1 MKNKLLMAVSCLTL
15 SVSIHA
21 KPIDLADA
29 PIFVNKAVPPL
40 NLLVMGKDHKLY
52 YEAYSDNSD
61 LDGDSVIDVGYKP
74 EQIDYF
80 GYFNSNLCYTH
91 LGGKFIPE
99 EKANN
104 KTCSNKWSG
113 DFLNYLATSRMDAL
127 RKVLYGGYRSVDKTD
142 ETVLQAAYI
151 PQDGHSWGK
160 EYNPARDSYSITD
173 YAPYSEPA
181 VGHYHLFAV
190 TTDTHDSN
198 AVPSLK
204 VLTNTKYRVW
214 DWVSKEAPVAA
225 ESCWRGTCTSNGP
238 SNNATIL
245 PESVV
250 SGLTMTVWGHDTDYR
265 RKKGQWDSFDVMTA
279 ARMNSVFNGPKTFC
293 GSTPVNELNSRL
305 EASGFPASKNNNIF
319 AASGSACAGKV
330 NQQYMVEITGKIYI
344 QETGNYAFRRLM
356 DDGSNTAGSLDF
368 LIGSDRYES
377 YNGDWNDKYIRLT
390 KGTHDIRL
398 RYYVSKNSGNAY
410 WGVFWLPA
418 GNKPKSEMDQY
429 AIKVAVCPTSNSD
442 LREDNCEAYPNKG
455 GKAVYKPTGLL
466 HDFGAE
472 DKMYFGLLT
481 GSYENNIDG
490 GVLRNN
496 IDSFTKE
503 IDPQTGIYKS
513 GYKGVVNTINNL
525 KLYGFGG
532 TQYTGCGLLAN
543 PLDTYSN
550 QKCHMWGNP
559 VAEMMYEG
567 LRYFS
572 GADEATT
579 SYSYTQK
586 NSVDSKLNLEQP
598 KWESPYRE
606 TSKGGYPVCAKPVMT
621 VVSDITP
628 SYDYNVP
635 GSKWSSKVG
644 SDAKL
649 AKPLDVGA
657 QVDAIWQAEGGGS
670 RSVFIGESNRQVDYA
685 PSPKVVSNLSTVR
698 GLSPEEPSKNG
709 TYYSAG
715 VARFGA
721 TDGVQVNSTTNNSMM
736 TYAVALASP
745 LPQIKFPNGK
755 GGTVTL
761 VPFGKSVGGGYGMDA
776 RAEFQPTLTIVD
788 FYVQALVNTDPKGSD
803 RDDNVNG
810 GRPYAQFRINYEDVE
825 QGNDHDMDAIVLY
838 TIYINEQGKLVVKLD
853 KEYEAAGI
861 HMHMGYM
868 VSGTT
873 VDGIYLDV
881 KSKGNTAYRLNTPPG
896 RAPGYCANLNN
907 SGCNNLPEHTVREF
921 TVAAQDGAE
930 LLPGPLWYAAKYGMP
945 NRDPATVEGDP
956 DNYFLVTNALTLK
969 DQLTKAFN
977 DIMQKNAAVT
987 QPAVSRAPAAPSA
1000 IQNRDVY
1007 TTEFDAEK
1015 WTGSIIKSKLDLK
1028 NGEKE
1033 SVWVSAIPASGRT
1046 VKMVNK
1052 TGSSLENFNWAKLQG
1067 RTFAGADIRAAL
1079 SVNEQGSQD
1088 DYGEERVK
1096 YIAGDRSKEGSLFRQ
1111 RNSLLGD
1118 IVNSSPV
1125 LVSGAQYVPYLADS
1139 LFGTTNYRDFAKAQ
1153 AEKTPMLYVGANDGM
1168 LHGFNTESGIETFA
1182 FIPTPVLENLHLLT
1196 QKTYGVVN
1204 EGSHKFY
1211 VDGALHVSDVYLN
1224 GAWKTVLVGT
1234 LGAGGRGAFALDVTD
1249 PGNIKLMWE
1258 FTEDSLGSKKG
1269 KDALS
1274 DLGYT
1279 FGSPMIMKLN
1289 SGQWVVALNNGYNS
1303 PNAET
1308 GIASLFLLDVA
1319 TGEVIKKL
1327 DAQGA
1332 ETNNGLSEIRAAD
1345 YNGNGI
1351 ADYIYAGDIQ
1361 GNLWRFDL
1369 TSDKPANFSVS
1380 YGAKPLFKTG
1390 RPITVAPN
1398 VVPHPTGKGYLII
1411 VGTGR
1416 YLADSDKEVPRDE
1429 TVDSLYGIW
1438 DQYTKG
1444 EATTEFN
1451 VADKDKLMQQEFFL
1465 QTTAEIGDDVKSVS
1479 QEIRL
1484 LTDHEPRWTGAAAHH
1499 GWKLDLQLKDESAD
1513 GERVVDPML
1522 NRGKV
1527 LFLSTRRPSID
1538 PCESGVDGFIYG
1550 INPLTGGRAD
1560 FNVFDLNRNNTV
1572 DSGDGYMYQ
1581 GKLLPVSGFK
1591 AAPGG
1596 FTIAGDTLI
1605 MSSGETMKIKQD
1617 PVDKMRESWFIIPKE
1632 LAE

>member
-1 MKNKLLMAVSCLTL
+1 MKNKLLLAVSCLAL
-15 SVSIHA
+15 STSIHA
-21 KPIDLADA
+21 KPLDLADA
-29 PIFVNKAVPPL
+29 PIFVNKAVPPI

-74 EQIDYF
+74 DSIDYF
-80 GYFNSNLCYTH
+80 GYFNNNVCYTQNSSTRTPSKTN
-91 LGGKFIPE
+91 KFIPSSLAT
-99 EKANN
+99 K
-104 KTCSNKWSG
+104 KKCSGKWSG
-113 DFLNYLATSRMDAL
+113 DFLNYLTTSRMDAL
-127 RKVLYGGYRSVDKTD
+127 RKVLYGGYRSVDTTE

-151 PQDGHSWGK
+151 PRDGHSWGK
-160 EYNPARDSYSITD
+160 EYNPAADNYNISD
-173 YAPYSEPA
+173 YAPLSDPTTGYR
-181 VGHYHLFAV
+181 HLFAV
-190 TTDTHDSN
+190 TTDKDDYT
-198 AVPSLK
+198 AAPSLK
-204 VLTNTKYRVW
+204 VLTDTKFRIW
-214 DWVSKEAPVAA
+214 EWVSKEAPVAGNA
-225 ESCWRGTCTSNGP
+225 CWGAQCTSKGP
-238 SNNATIL
+238 
-245 PESVV
+245 
-250 SGLTMTVWGHDTDYR
+250 GR
-265 RKKGQWDSFDVMTA
+265 RG
-279 ARMNSVFNGPKTFC
+279 
-293 GSTPVNELNSRL
+293 
-305 EASGFPASKNNNIF
+305 
-319 AASGSACAGKV
+319 SGS
-330 NQQYMVEITGKIYI
+330 
-344 QETGNYAFRRLM
+344 
-356 DDGSNTAGSLDF
+356 
-368 LIGSDRYES
+368 GSDM
-377 YNGDWNDKYIRLT
+377 
-390 KGTHDIRL
+390 TH
-398 RYYVSKNSGNAY
+398 
-410 WGVFWLPA
+410 
-418 GNKPKSEMDQY
+418 Y
-429 AIKVAVCPTSNSD
+429 AIRVDVCPRTNAS
-442 LREDNCEAYPNKG
+442 LREKNCQPYPNRG
-455 GKAVYKPTGLL
+455 GAAVYKPTGLL
-466 HDFGAE
+466 HDFGVE

-481 GSYENNIDG
+481 GSYQKNIDG
-490 GVLRNN
+490 GVIRNN

-503 IDPQTGIYKS
+503 INAQTGIFTS
-513 GYKGVVNTINNL
+513 GTNGIVNTINNL
-525 KLYGFGG
+525 KLYGFNGND
-532 TQYTGCGLLAN
+532 YTGCGLLAD
-543 PLDTYSN
+543 PLDTVHN

-572 GADEATT
+572 GASSATNK
-579 SYSYTQK
+579 YAYT
-586 NSVDSKLNLEQP
+586 NDSSVDKELGLSQP
-598 KWESPYRE
+598 TWQPPYRE
-606 TSKGGYPVCAKPVMT
+606 NGGYPACSAPVMT
-621 VVSDITP
+621 VISDITP

-635 GSKWSSKVG
+635 GSKWSSAVS
-644 SDAKL
+644 SDPKL
-649 AKPLDVGA
+649 AAHLDVSE
-657 QVDAIWQAEGGGS
+657 QVDAIWAAEGGGS
-670 RSVFIGESNRQVDYA
+670 QTVFIGEASGAKDYA
-685 PSPKVVSNLSTVR
+685 PSPKRVSNLSTVR

-715 VARFGA
+715 IARFGA
-721 TDGVQVNSTTNNSMM
+721 LKGVSANNTTNNKLM
-736 TYAVALASP
+736 TYAIALASP
-745 LPQIKFPNGK
+745 LPQIKFPTGL
-755 GGTVTL
+755 GGFVTV
-761 VPFGKSVGGGYGMDA
+761 VPFGKSVEHYGISPTAD
-776 RAEFQPTLTIVD
+776 FQPTLTIVD
-788 FYVQALVNTDPKGSD
+788 FYVQALANMDPKGTD
-803 RDDNVNG
+803 RDLSVND
-810 GRPYAQFRINYEDVE
+810 GRPYAEFRINYEDVE

-838 TIYINEQGKLVVKLD
+838 TIYMNADKQLVIKLD
-853 KEYEAAGI
+853 REYEGAGI

-868 VSGTT
+868 VSGTSK
-873 VDGIYLDV
+873 DGIYLDV

-896 RAPGYCANLNN
+896 RDPGYCLVTSR
-907 SGCNNLPEHTVREF
+907 SGCNNLPLNATRTF
-921 TVAAQDGAE
+921 TVSNKDAAE

-945 NRDPATVEGDP
+945 ARDPATVEGNP

-1000 IQNRDVY
+1000 IQERDLY

-1015 WTGSIIKSKLDLK
+1015 WTGRVVKSKLDL
-1028 NGEKE
+1028 NGGDKDP
-1033 SVWVSAIPASGRT
+1033 VWVSKIDVSKRT

-1052 TGSSLENFNWAKLQG
+1052 TGSALEDFNWTNLRG
-1067 RTFAGADIRAAL
+1067 RTFAGTDIRAVL

-1088 DYGEERVK
+1088 TYGDERVK
-1096 YIAGDRSKEGSLFRQ
+1096 YIAGDRTKEGSLFRQ
-1111 RNSLLGD
+1111 RSSLLGD

-1258 FTEDSLGSKKG
+1258 FTEESLGSKKD

-1319 TGEVIKKL
+1319 TGKVIRKL
-1327 DAQGA
+1327 DVKGN

-1345 YNGNGI
+1345 YNGDGI
-1351 ADYIYAGDIQ
+1351 VDYIYSGDIQ

-1369 TSDKPANFSVS
+1369 TSEKTADFSVS
-1380 YGAKPLFKTG
+1380 YGAEPLFKTEK
-1390 RPITVAPN
+1390 PITTAPN
-1398 VVPHPTGKGYLII
+1398 IIPHPSGKGYLIV

-1416 YLADSDKEVPRDE
+1416 YLTNSDKEVRKTDKP
-1429 TVDSLYGIW
+1429 DSLYGIW
-1438 DQYTKG
+1438 DKYTKG

-1451 VADKDKLMQQEFFL
+1451 VVEKANLIRQEFFL
-1465 QTTAEIGDDVKSVS
+1465 QTVTDIGDDKKSVR

-1484 LTDHEPRWTGAAAHH
+1484 LSDNKPVWTGTKAHQ
-1499 GWKLDLQLKDESAD
+1499 GWMLDLLVKGEDND

-1560 FNVFDLNRNNTV
+1560 FDVFDLSGNNTV
-1572 DSGDGYMYQ
+1572 NSGDGYMYK

-1591 AAPGG
+1591 APPGG

-1605 MSSGETMKIKQD
+1605 MSSGDTMKTKQN
-1617 PVDKMRESWFIIPKE
+1617 PVDKMRESWFVIPKE

>member
-1 MKNKLLMAVSCLTL
+1 MKNNLLIAFSCLALTGAL
-15 SVSIHA
+15 QAAPLDIS
-21 KPIDLADA
+21 DA
-29 PIFVNKAVPPL
+29 PIFVNSAVPPL

-91 LGGKFIPE
+91 SGGKFIPK

-104 KTCSNKWSG
+104 KKCSSKWSG

-151 PQDGHSWGK
+151 PRDGHSWGK
-160 EYNPARDSYSITD
+160 EYNPARDAYSIKD

-214 DWVSKEAPVAA
+214 EWVSKEAPVASD
-225 ESCWRGTCTSNGP
+225 SCWAGACTGKGP
-238 SNNATIL
+238 ANSLTML

-250 SGLTMTVWGHDTDYR
+250 SGLSMTVWGHSNNSQPNSR
-265 RKKGQWDSFDVMTA
+265 A
-279 ARMNSVFNGPKTFC
+279 EMNSQFSGSKTIC
-293 GSTPVNELNSRL
+293 GSTPVNHINSVIGNN
-305 EASGFPASKNNNIF
+305 GFTVKNNNNIF
-319 AASGSACAGKV
+319 AGANSSCFSNEK
-330 NQQYMVEITGKIYI
+330 YMVEIKGKLKLTEGGSYK
-344 QETGNYAFRRLM
+344 FRSMMR
-356 DDGSNTAGSLDF
+356 GSLDF
-368 LIGSDRYES
+368 TIGTQRFES
-377 YNGDWNDKYIRLT
+377 YDGGWNDKNISLAA
-390 KGTHDIRL
+390 GEHDITL
-398 RYYVSKNSGNAY
+398 RYLKAKRDGEDY
-410 WGVFWLPA
+410 WEMQWIPA
-418 GNKPKSEMDQY
+418 GNTPKSKMDHY
-429 AIKVAVCPTSNSD
+429 AIKIDVCPASNSD
-442 LREDNCEAYPNKG
+442 LREDNCQAYPNKG

-513 GYKGVVNTINNL
+513 AYKGVVNTINNL

-572 GADEATT
+572 GADKATP
-579 SYSYTQK
+579 SYSYTQNK
-586 NSVDSKLNLEQP
+586 SVDSTLSLEQP
-598 KWESPYRE
+598 KWESPYRDV
-606 TSKGGYPVCAKPVMT
+606 SKGGYPACAKPVMT

-670 RSVFIGESNRQVDYA
+670 RSVFIGESNGQVDYA

-921 TVAAQDGAE
+921 TVTAQDGAE

-987 QPAVSRAPAAPSA
+987 RPAIGKAPIGPTVAQERSLY
-1000 IQNRDVY
+1000 R
-1007 TTEFDAEK
+1007 TEFDAEK
-1015 WTGSIIKSKLDLK
+1015 WTGSLVKETLDLTT
-1028 NGEKE
+1028 NQPV
-1033 SVWVSAIPASGRT
+1033 SVWESSIPSTRT
-1046 VKMVNK
+1046 VKMAQPSGVGL
-1052 TGSSLENFNWAKLQG
+1052 TSFTWAQLEN
-1067 RTFAGADIRAAL
+1067 RTFAGKNLQATF
-1079 SVNEQGSQD
+1079 SVNENGDTDSN
-1088 DYGEERVK
+1088 GPARVE
-1096 YIAGDRSKEGSLFRQ
+1096 YIVGDKTKENSLFRP
-1111 RNSLLGD
+1111 RSSLLGD
-1118 IVNSSPV
+1118 IVNSSPA
-1125 LVSGAQYVPYLADS
+1125 LVAGAQYIPYIANK
-1139 LFGTTNYRDFAKAQ
+1139 LFGTNNYADFVTAQ
-1153 AEKTPMLYVGANDGM
+1153 AAKTPMIYVGANDGM
-1168 LHGFNTESGIETFA
+1168 LHGFDANSGEEKFA
-1182 FIPTPVLENLHLLT
+1182 FIPTPVIEKLHLLT
-1196 QKTYGVVN
+1196 QKTYGVT
-1204 EGSHKFY
+1204 GQGAHSFY
-1211 VDGALHVSDVYLN
+1211 VDGSLHVSDVYIDN
-1224 GAWKTVLVGT
+1224 EWKTILVGA
-1234 LGAGGRGAFALDVTD
+1234 LGAGGRGVFALDVTNPD
-1249 PGNIKLMWE
+1249 AISLLWE
-1258 FTEDSLGSKKG
+1258 FTQESAGSLNATSG
-1269 KDALS
+1269 LS

-1279 FGSPMIMKLN
+1279 FGSPMIIKLK
-1289 SGQWVVALNNGYNS
+1289 SGEWVAAISSGYNS
-1303 PNAET
+1303 PNAES
-1308 GIASLFLLDVA
+1308 GVASLFLLDIS
-1319 TGEVIKKL
+1319 TGAVVSKL
-1327 DAQGA
+1327 DAKGQV
-1332 ETNNGLSEIRAAD
+1332 TNNGLSSFRVAD
-1345 YNGNGI
+1345 YNSDGL

-1361 GNLWRFDL
+1361 GNLWRFDF
-1369 TSDKPANFSVS
+1369 TQTTPSIS
-1380 YGAKPLFKTG
+1380 YGAKPLFKAE
-1390 RPITVAPN
+1390 RPITAAPN
-1398 VVPHPTGKGYLII
+1398 LVRHPSGVGYLIV

-1416 YLADSDKEVPRDE
+1416 YLANSDKIPPFSL
-1429 TVDSLYGIW
+1429 DSVYGIW
-1438 DQYTKG
+1438 DQKTKG
-1444 EATTEFN
+1444 EATT
-1451 VADKDKLMQQEFFL
+1451 ALMAVNKSELLKQNFFL
-1465 QTTAEIGDDVKSVS
+1465 QTVADIGDDDKKVT

-1484 LTDHEPRWTGAAAHH
+1484 LTKKSPNWSTGQHK
-1499 GWKLDLQLKDESAD
+1499 GWAIDLNVEGNATPD
-1513 GERVVDPML
+1513 GERMVDEMTV
-1522 NRGKV
+1522 RGEV
-1527 LFLSTRRPSID
+1527 LFFSTRRPSTD
-1538 PCESGVDGFIYG
+1538 PCESGVEGWTYAV
-1550 INPLTGGRAD
+1550 NPSTGGRTD
-1560 FNVFDLNRNNTV
+1560 FNVLDLNRSLMV
-1572 DSGDGYMYQ
+1572 GAEDGYLH
-1581 GKLLPVSGFK
+1581 GGTLIPVTGFK
-1591 AAPGG
+1591 APPGG
-1596 FTIAGDTLI
+1596 FILTG
-1605 MSSGETMKIKQD
+1605 
-1617 PVDKMRESWFIIPKE
+1617 DKMISSDGTVMDYQARSSNKNRESWFVIPKGK
-1632 LAE
+1632 AE